1 MATIFQARPR
11 TAALNAPP
19 PADSRTVSTALAAL
33 DAAAWQ
39 VMEVTSSRPEE
50 RQRAAELLAFHARRL
65 GRPQVA
71 AD

>member
-1 MATIFQARPR
+1 
-11 TAALNAPP
+11 
-19 PADSRTVSTALAAL
+19 
-33 DAAAWQ
+33 